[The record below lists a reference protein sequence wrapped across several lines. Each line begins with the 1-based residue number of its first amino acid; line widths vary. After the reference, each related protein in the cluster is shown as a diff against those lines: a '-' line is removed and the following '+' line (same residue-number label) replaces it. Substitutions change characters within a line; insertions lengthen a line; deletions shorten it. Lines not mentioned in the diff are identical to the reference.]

1 MRFDFFQRDAGLPTR
16 LVPFTT
22 TLLFAII
29 SEVPLHIP
37 ALSVVTPAFTLM
49 ADYHW
54 TIYRSEL
61 LPPIA
66 VFAVG
71 LLLDLLNGTQDIGM
85 SSLSL
90 LLARAAL
97 LRQRRFLV
105 NQRFPSL
112 WSGLLPVAA

>member
-37 ALSVVTPAFTLM
+37 ALPVVTPAFTLM
-49 ADYHW
+49 AVYPW
-54 TIYRSEL
+54 TIYRSDL

-66 VFAVG
+66 LCAVG
-71 LLLDLLNGTQDIGM
+71 MLLDLLNGTQYIGT
-85 SSLSL
+85 SSLTL
-90 LLARAAL
+90 LLVRSAL
-97 LRQRRFLV
+97 RSHRRFLG
-105 NQRFPSL
+105 NPPFPV
-112 WSGLLPVAA
+112 PC